1 MTTTEKGRFYEK
13 GIEFY
18 IRQNPKIYFDNTNV
32 QWNVK
37 LKGISGVQHQ
47 IDILLTTGEQL
58 VLIEC
63 KNHQKRIGYEVVAKL
78 DSIIQDIPNS
88 SGAIYSLNGF
98 SSDAKQYALEKN
110 IELITMDVGDIIFQG
125 ACFALEKCLPKLDDP
140 AQKYWIIME
149 QFGNSTTGN
158 YQVFKENKDILCLFT
173 DKYSAHNFCSKGFEV
188 YPVSSEHLRILKEI
202 CNHFHKFLYVFYNKA
217 FYPLCE

>member
-88 SGAIYSLNGF
+88 SGAIDCVKF
-98 SSDAKQYALEKN
+98 SS
-110 IELITMDVGDIIFQG
+110 
-125 ACFALEKCLPKLDDP
+125 
-140 AQKYWIIME
+140 
-149 QFGNSTTGN
+149 QFRS
-158 YQVFKENKDILCLFT
+158 
-173 DKYSAHNFCSKGFEV
+173 
-188 YPVSSEHLRILKEI
+188 
-202 CNHFHKFLYVFYNKA
+202 
-217 FYPLCE
+217 